1 MGAAAVEPG
10 SATFP
15 LVPRGRLIGVSY
27 GLMRSIRRGS
37 GLDVAGSRPYRSGD
51 DVDKIDWAASARLSS
66 ARGIDE
72 FIVRELHAEEAPRVI
87 VLADRRPSLALY
99 PEPLP
104 WLAKWRALEEA
115 TAVIARSAVAA
126 RGYPGYLD
134 YADGEAYWHSPR
146 SSRDLHRDDP
156 PRGFGA
162 PEDTLELGLGHL
174 SQLRPLPPVGTFLF
188 VVSDFLAPPPTWAW
202 YDSIERGW
210 DVVPVVVQDPVWER
224 SFPDVGGV
232 AVPLVDAAGGRP
244 RLVRL
249 TAREAAE
256 RRRANERRYEELL
269 ASFDSLGLEPI
280 VLDDHAPAAVV
291 SAFLDWSDGRVAE
304 RGRGW

>member
-1 MGAAAVEPG
+1 MNAAAPG

-27 GLMRSIRRGS
+27 GLMRSVRRGS

-66 ARGIDE
+66 ARGLDE
-72 FIVRELHAEEAPRVI
+72 FVVRELHAEEAPRVI
-87 VLADRRPSLALY
+87 VLADRRPSLALF

-134 YADGEAYWHSPR
+134 YAHGEPYWHAPR
-146 SSRDLHRDDP
+146 STRDLHRDDP
-156 PRGFGA
+156 PRGFRA
-162 PEDTLELGLGHL
+162 PEDTLELGLAHL
-174 SQLRPLPPVGTFLF
+174 SQLRPVPPVGTFLF
-188 VVSDFLAPPPTWAW
+188 VVSDFLAPPPVHAW
-202 YDSIERGW
+202 YDSIERAW

-232 AVPLVDAAGGRP
+232 AVALVDAGGGRP

-249 TAREAAE
+249 AAREARE
-256 RRRANERRYEELL
+256 RRVDNHRPL
-269 ASFDSLGLEPI
+269 AQVPPSFHTPG
-280 VLDDHAPAAVV
+280 
-291 SAFLDWSDGRVAE
+291 
-304 RGRGW
+304 